1 MGAERPRYFPG
12 MRARREGR
20 GQPPVSGSF
29 VRAYAKSICHV
40 SAGSQ
45 THISFPKKKKNAA
58 GAGPVKGNVCT
69 TRRKRASIGVF
80 SFSSNPLYASNKTQ
94 GWKIPLAPGFTL
106 PRSASSTPHR
116 PPTPQMP
123 HVFRMGSS
131 LGPDLSL
138 GFVSSPSTRIS
149 LVSNSSP
156 WL

>member
-12 MRARREGR
+12 MQARREGR

-45 THISFPKKKKNAA
+45 THISFPKKKNAA

-116 PPTPQMP
+116 PPHRRCLMSSEWGAALVQICLC
-123 HVFRMGSS
+123 VSS
-131 LGPDLSL
+131 LLHPHA
-138 GFVSSPSTRIS
+138 
-149 LVSNSSP
+149 SP
-156 WL
+156 W

>member
-12 MRARREGR
+12 MQARREGR

-45 THISFPKKKKNAA
+45 THISFPKKKNAA

-94 GWKIPLAPGFTL
+94 GWKIPLAPGFTVAPL
-106 PRSASSTPHR
+106 CLINSAQT
-116 PPTPQMP
+116 PTPQMP